1 MSFISTVPPLCLSC
15 AYYTSREQAC
25 SKFIVG
31 ISKNISEP
39 HFEKAASVRLDS
51 HRCGP
56 EGKLYV
62 SKIGLQVINVNV
74 DINLNSEEHWN

>member
-1 MSFISTVPPLCLSC
+1 MPLIKGPK
-15 AYYTSREQAC
+15 ARTKA
-25 SKFIVG
+25 G

-74 DINLNSEEHWN
+74 DINLNSEEHWK

>member
-1 MSFISTVPPLCLSC
+1 MSFVSTVPPLCLSC

-31 ISKNISEP
+31 ISEP
-39 HFEKAASVRLDS
+39 HFEKAALVRLDS

-62 SKIGLQVINVNV
+62 SKIGLQVIN
-74 DINLNSEEHWN
+74 LNSEEHWK